1 MIGIQQQKLKR
12 KCLNQP
18 TNHQISFKMTFKK
31 NSKDNNKN
39 KHQNNKLKMETG
51 EDKQS
56 RARKNNKYF
65 LFNSS

>member
-1 MIGIQQQKLKR
+1 MIGIQLQKLKR

-39 KHQNNKLKMETG
+39 
-51 EDKQS
+51 
-56 RARKNNKYF
+56 
-65 LFNSS
+65 

>member
-1 MIGIQQQKLKR
+1 MIGIQLQKLKR

-39 KHQNNKLKMETG
+39 LHQNNKLKMETE
-51 EDKQS
+51 EDKHNK
-56 RARKNNKYF
+56 ARKNKEYF
-65 LFNSS
+65 LFYSS